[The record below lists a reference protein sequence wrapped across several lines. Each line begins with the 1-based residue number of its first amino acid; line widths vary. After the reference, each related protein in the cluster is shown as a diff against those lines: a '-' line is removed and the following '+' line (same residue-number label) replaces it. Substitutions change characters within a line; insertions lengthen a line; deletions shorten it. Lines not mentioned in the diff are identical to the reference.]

1 MTDRA
6 KPRRRRLE
14 RLEINLDRA
23 SAAPLYRQIYERL
36 REAIGRGTLP
46 PGERLPSARSLASQ
60 LVTAR
65 GTIDLAYGLLAGEGY
80 ILPRG
85 AAGTV
90 VALGLAPRGA
100 RRQTRKPR
108 PDSASREDGVART
121 REGLPL
127 PFQMGL
133 PALDA
138 FPRKLWSRL
147 TARRARRLAPNDLAC
162 AEAQGHESLRSAI
175 AAHLAVAR
183 GIVCAPE
190 QILITTGFQ
199 GALGL
204 ITRALMQPGDRSW
217 IEDPCYFRARS
228 GLAAAGAALIAVPV
242 DAQGIDVP
250 AGVARAPAAR
260 FALVTPSH
268 QSPLGMTLSLT
279 RRLAL
284 LGWAREAKA
293 WIIEDDYDSEYH
305 YKGPPPPALKSL
317 DRDGRVLY
325 VGTFSKVLF
334 PALRLGYLVLPEGV
348 LADFRRIVTRLH
360 LAGSSLEQAVTADFM
375 TEGHFARH
383 IRRMRNLYAARRG
396 ALAEALADRFGAR
409 FGIEMQAG
417 GMRLIARLDARED
430 DRALAARALAHGLA
444 PSPLSP
450 CAIQRDCGQGLLL
463 GFTNVAEED
472 APALA
477 EQLHRA
483 LEGSQD

>member
-1 MTDRA
+1 
-6 KPRRRRLE
+6 
-14 RLEINLDRA
+14 
-23 SAAPLYRQIYERL
+23 
-36 REAIGRGTLP
+36 
-46 PGERLPSARSLASQ
+46 
-60 LVTAR
+60 
-65 GTIDLAYGLLAGEGY
+65 
-80 ILPRG
+80 
-85 AAGTV
+85 
-90 VALGLAPRGA
+90 
-100 RRQTRKPR
+100 
-108 PDSASREDGVART
+108 
-121 REGLPL
+121 
-127 PFQMGL
+127 MGL

-147 TARRARRLAPNDLAC
+147 TARRARRRAPNDLAC
-162 AEAQGHESLRSAI
+162 AEAAGYEPLQTAI
-175 AAHLAVAR
+175 AAHLVVAR
-183 GIVCAPE
+183 GIACAPE

-217 IEDPCYFRARS
+217 IEDPCYFRARG
-228 GLAAAGAALIAVPV
+228 GLAAAGAALIPVPV
-242 DAQGIDVP
+242 DAQGIDVS
-250 AGVARAPAAR
+250 AGIARAPAAR

-268 QSPLGMTLSLT
+268 QSPLGMTLSLP

-305 YKGPPPPALKSL
+305 YKGPPPALKSL

-348 LADFRRIVTRLH
+348 LADFRRIVSRLH
-360 LAGSSLEQAVTADFM
+360 LTGASLDQAVTADFM

-430 DRALAARALAHGLA
+430 DRALTARALAHGLA

-450 CAIQRDCGQGLLL
+450 CAIAQDCGQGLLL
-463 GFTNVAEED
+463 GFTNVAEEE
-472 APALA
+472 ATAMA
-477 EQLHRA
+477 ERLSRA
-483 LEGSQD
+483 LEGSQN